1 MSWLSGNLCRA
12 RHQHLG
18 VSPGCPWAQGLHMS
32 SSTCPGGAGMLQ
44 GWHPGMPARGREGH
58 LVCQSLEYQH
68 LPYSLNSPGIFSPAL
83 MWRPL
88 TALQCPHST
97 RCTELCVLWCP
108 VSSKAFKPSRKKF
121 SISLLA
127 QTRGLYTCSAFP
139 HFLMRCVQGILDE
152 YGIHTLCVMWNSWT
166 PQHMDGYHE
175 IFVCGQLSISPW
187 SLERL
192 GENNLTTA
200 VSVLHLS
207 SGIHWFSG
215 EVKYFSG
222 MFLAYHSRSL
232 TQ

>member
-1 MSWLSGNLCRA
+1 MIDVLTLWESL
-12 RHQHLG
+12 Q
-18 VSPGCPWAQGLHMS
+18 S
-32 SSTCPGGAGMLQ
+32 SSPTPWGVPRLSLSPRAPYELFHLPWWGRDAP

-58 LVCQSLEYQH
+58 LVCQSLEHQH

-108 VSSKAFKPSRKKF
+108 VSSKAFKPPRKKF

-152 YGIHTLCVMWNSWT
+152 YGIHTLCVM
-166 PQHMDGYHE
+166 
-175 IFVCGQLSISPW
+175 
-187 SLERL
+187 
-192 GENNLTTA
+192 
-200 VSVLHLS
+200 
-207 SGIHWFSG
+207 
-215 EVKYFSG
+215 
-222 MFLAYHSRSL
+222 
-232 TQ
+232 